1 MHPDDKSEQ
10 LLQAIADALWGADS
24 DTDWSPDTADAIADA
39 IITIRPDLYNSRVI
53 D

>member
-24 DTDWSPDTADAIADA
+24 DTDWIIDLDAIADA